1 MNILL
6 KSRIFTCRSRKYP
19 GEFVKNEMRIDCWR
33 EICMTAKWE
42 KLEGNRGVLT
52 VEVSAEQVSKGLDAA
67 FQKVVKQVSVPGF
80 RKGKM
85 PRGMFEKRFGVE
97 SLYQDALDI
106 LLPEA
111 YGDAIDE
118 AGIEPVDRPEI
129 DIEQMEKGKDLIFK
143 ATVIV
148 KPEVK
153 LGDYKGL
160 EVEELDTNVTDEDV
174 QKELETLQN
183 RQAELVVKEEGTAE
197 NGDTVVIDFEGF
209 VDGEAFEGGKAENH
223 SLELGT
229 GSFIPGFEEQLVGV
243 AAGESKDVEV
253 TFPEEYHA
261 AELAGK
267 PATFKV
273 TVHEIKAKELPVL
286 DDEFAKD
293 VDDEVETLDELKEK
307 IKTRLENSKK
317 HEAEHHL
324 RDTVVEKAA
333 ENAEVDLPEV
343 MITNEVNRMLQEF
356 EQRLQMQGM
365 NMELYFQFSGQ
376 DENALRE
383 QMKEEAE
390 KRVRVNLALEAIA
403 KAENLEVSDEEVNA
417 ELENMAGM
425 YNMTVDNIKQALGG
439 VEGIKSDL
447 KMKKAVDFLVEN
459 KK

>member
-1 MNILL
+1 
-6 KSRIFTCRSRKYP
+6 
-19 GEFVKNEMRIDCWR
+19 
-33 EICMTAKWE
+33 MTAKWE

-52 VEVSAEQVSKGLDAA
+52 VEVSAEEVSKGLDAA
-67 FQKVVKQVSVPGF
+67 FQKVVKKVNVPGF

-111 YGDAIDE
+111 YGNAIDE
-118 AGIEPVDRPEI
+118 TGIDPIDRPDI

-143 ATVIV
+143 ATVQV

-153 LGDYKGL
+153 LGEYKGL

-174 QKELETLQN
+174 QAELTTLQN

-243 AAGESKDVEV
+243 ATGESKDVEV

-267 PATFKV
+267 PAVFKV
-273 TVHEIKAKELPVL
+273 TVHEIKGKELPEL

-293 VDDEVETLDELKEK
+293 VDDEVETLDALKEK
-307 IKTRLENSKK
+307 IKTRLEDSKK

-333 ENAEVDLPEV
+333 ENAEVEIPEV
-343 MITNEVNRMLQEF
+343 MVTNEVNRMLQEF

-365 NMELYFQFSGQ
+365 NLELYFQFSGQ

-383 QMKEEAE
+383 QMKEEAQN
-390 KRVRVNLALEAIA
+390 RVKINLTLEAIA
-403 KAENLEVSDEEVNA
+403 KAENLEVTDEDVNA
-417 ELENMAGM
+417 ELEKMAGM
-425 YNMTVDNIKQALGG
+425 YNMSVDAIIQALGG
-439 VEGIKSDL
+439 VEGIKADL
-447 KMKKAVDFLVEN
+447 KLQKAVNFLVEN